1 MDWDDLRIAAAVR
14 DSGTFA
20 GAGARLRLDETTV
33 ARRLARLQKSLGVS
47 LFEAVDGRRRPTP
60 QCEAILERVQE
71 MARHVAEIGL
81 LGRPAPGP
89 TGRFR
94 IATTN
99 ALAEE
104 MLAPAAASFLA
115 AHPGLTLQFLT
126 SGQNVN
132 FSRWEADL
140 AIRLRKPDTG
150 NFAISKLGEV
160 RLYLFEPAAPADEAV
175 ICCYPDDLDAT
186 PESRF
191 LAARGL
197 KAAARC
203 VTDNIRLTRG
213 LIQSRAAIG
222 VLPDYACG
230 ALLADRALR
239 ATLLPKRR
247 DVWLLVQNHLKR
259 NPAARVVI
267 DWIRQCFAGLAAA

>member
-1 MDWDDLRIAAAVR
+1 
-14 DSGTFA
+14 
-20 GAGARLRLDETTV
+20 
-33 ARRLARLQKSLGVS
+33 
-47 LFEAVDGRRRPTP
+47 
-60 QCEAILERVQE
+60 
-71 MARHVAEIGL
+71 
-81 LGRPAPGP
+81 
-89 TGRFR
+89 
-94 IATTN
+94 
-99 ALAEE
+99 
-104 MLAPAAASFLA
+104 
-115 AHPGLTLQFLT
+115 
-126 SGQNVN
+126 
-132 FSRWEADL
+132 
-140 AIRLRKPDTG
+140 
-150 NFAISKLGEV
+150 
-160 RLYLFEPAAPADEAV
+160 
-175 ICCYPDDLDAT
+175 DAT